1 MKIGVEIFNN
11 KDDYEEGM
19 FYTDFSFDNTNKEQ
33 DFGELLNL
41 LTTGLKQG
49 KYIVLYKQE

>member
-1 MKIGVEIFNN
+1 MKVGVEIFNN

-19 FYTDFSFDNTNKEQ
+19 FCTDFSFDNTNEEQ

-41 LTTGLKQG
+41 LTTSLKQD
-49 KYIVLYKQE
+49 KYIVLFKQE